1 MAVYKVSV
9 VVTKSDHPGAILNL
23 DKAPEVGNTISLG
36 KNEFVILEVFE
47 LMPPRGDFHFLHATC
62 VPKGMEE

>member
-9 VVTKSDHPGAILNL
+9 VVTKSDHPGAILNM
-23 DKAPEVGNTISLG
+23 DEAPEVGKIISLG
-36 KNEFVILEVFE
+36 KDEFVILEVFE
-47 LMPPRGDFHFLHATC
+47 LMPPRGDFYFMHATC